1 MTAMSTIAIDD
12 EVRDQRQRVPLLR
25 GRERGEVGLRSPR
38 VLLRPRKR
46 VLDARVVHDAP
57 PDLVD
62 LVRVEGGALEETR
75 DPRRLDRRHPLEHG
89 DERQRPLPLPEVGA
103 DRLAKAIL
111 IRDEI
116 ERVVRDLEGDT
127 DVEAVPR
134 EGVEVVGGEP
144 AEQPADATACGD
156 ERGGLLRDDPD
167 VVRLRRD
174 TAALEL
180 ELEDFRLGHRD
191 RRARQGL
198 HHGAIVVPH
207 EHRERLRVQVVTDE
221 DGGVVAPLRVRRR
234 PSAAQRRLVDD
245 IGVNERRRVK
255 QLDDARE
262 AHAPR
267 AAVAGQARAQQQKYR
282 AKAFAPGAR
291 DVAAHLLDQGDGRAQ
306 LSTDLRLDKLQVG
319 ADQTCDALLQDPFE
333 GGRGHAGSYL
343 GTTRSLIWIRA
354 PAATVWTSATEN
366 FSRISITRAVA
377 TSSSSS
383 PSTSP
388 VTGCTMGIA
397 SRRRLTT
404 VPGRIPSAAVRS
416 MTMRVVSTRSEEHT
430 SELQSLTNLVCRLL
444 LEKKKKKT

>member
-1 MTAMSTIAIDD
+1 MTATSTIAIDD
-12 EVRDQRQRVPLLR
+12 EVRDQRQRVPLLGR
-25 GRERGEVGLRSPR
+25 RERRQIGLRGLR
-38 VLLRPRKR
+38 VLVRPRER
-46 VLDARVVHDAP
+46 VLDPRVVHDAP
-57 PDLVD
+57 PDLLD
-62 LVRVEGGALEETR
+62 LLGVERGALEEAL
-75 DPRRLDRRHPLEHG
+75 DPGRLRRGRPLEHG
-89 DERQRPLPLPEVGA
+89 DERQRALPLPEVGA
-103 DRLAKAIL
+103 DGLAETVL
-111 IRDEI
+111 VGDEV
-116 ERVVRDLEGDT
+116 ERVVGDLEGDP
-127 DVEAVPR
+127 DVQTVPR
-134 EGVEVVGGEP
+134 EGVDLGGGE
-144 AEQPADATACGD
+144 ATEQPADAAARGD
-156 ERGGLLRDDPD
+156 ERGGLLRDDPH
-167 VVRLRRD
+167 VVRLGRD
-174 TAALEL
+174 AAALEL

-191 RRARQGL
+191 RRARKGL

-234 PSAAQRRLVDD
+234 PAAPQRRLVDD
-245 IGVNERRRVK
+245 IVVNERRRVK

-416 MTMRVVSTRSEEHT
+416 MTMRVVSTKTT
-430 SELQSLTNLVCRLL
+430 SPF
-444 LEKKKKKT
+444 

>member
-1 MTAMSTIAIDD
+1 MTATSTIAIND
-12 EVRDQRQRVPLLR
+12 EVRDQRQRVQLLR
-25 GRERGEVGLRSPR
+25 RRERREVGLRSPG

-62 LVRVEGGALEETR
+62 LVRVEGGALEEAR

-89 DERQRPLPLPEVGA
+89 DERQRPLPLPEVGT
-103 DRLAKAIL
+103 DRLAKAVL
-111 IRDEI
+111 IRDEV

-127 DVEAVPR
+127 DVQAVPR
-134 EGVEVVGGEP
+134 EGGEVGGGEP
-144 AEQPADATACGD
+144 AEQPADAAARGD

-167 VVRLRRD
+167 VVRLGRD

-207 EHRERLRVQVVTDE
+207 EHRERLRVQVITDE
-221 DGGVVAPLRVRRR
+221 DGDVV
-234 PSAAQRRLVDD
+234 
-245 IGVNERRRVK
+245 VNERRRVE
-255 QLDDARE
+255 QLDGARE
-262 AHAPR
+262 AHASR
-267 AAVAGQARAQQQKYR
+267 AAVAGQARAQQQQDR
-282 AKAFAPGAR
+282 AKALAPGAR
-291 DVAAHLLDQGDGRAQ
+291 NVAAHLLDQGDRRAQ
-306 LSTDLRLDKLQVG
+306 LSTDLRLDKLQVC
-319 ADQTCDALLQDPFE
+319 ADQTRDALLQDPFQ

-366 FSRISITRAVA
+366 FSRISVTRAVA

-388 VTGCTMGIA
+388 VTGC
-397 SRRRLTT
+397 
-404 VPGRIPSAAVRS
+404 
-416 MTMRVVSTRSEEHT
+416 
-430 SELQSLTNLVCRLL
+430 
-444 LEKKKKKT
+444 